1 MAARLSQTLVVLA
14 LLAVSSLAEAQ
25 GTADQAVTSAQRRV
39 PGEKRVPWH
48 DSTAIWA
55 QRVST
60 QTLGVGRDYQSTDP
74 YFDWVFYLR
83 PRYYLWENDR
93 SSLSLR
99 GQLMG
104 SVELTNSDTTTRQR
118 EFVLEDTI
126 IAVAPEHAFVKH
138 GEYLTDLTLS
148 LPRFVFPTSRAGY
161 ESGKILQ
168 VGVRALLVQAF
179 PLREHDDWL
188 ARGYLGF
195 RGGYDYQ
202 FARSVVPESTSLD
215 RVRTDLEGHLVTNGQ
230 LAGGALAEHTGVVHG
245 IVHGDIYQDWI
256 ALESEFGVDPAYK
269 FALPAVSPV
278 CNVSTGCV
286 EPATVSDPTRLAVST
301 YLDAYVDFLVFDHAL
316 KVEFGYEN
324 ITGQLGPDG
333 QRRSFFWSPDAKV
346 YLKLEFQ
353 PDFLVKKPDKAV
365 ALGTPHERFADARL
379 RR

>member
-1 MAARLSQTLVVLA
+1 MAARLSQTLVALA
-14 LLAVSSLAEAQ
+14 LLTVAGGSRAQ
-25 GTADQAVTSAQRRV
+25 GTADQAVTSAQRRQ
-39 PGEKRVPWH
+39 PGEKRVAWH
-48 DSTAIWA
+48 DSTAIWQ
-55 QRVST
+55 QRVTT
-60 QTLGVGRDYQSTDP
+60 QTLGIGRDYQSADP

-99 GQLMG
+99 GQLAG
-104 SVELTNSDTTTRQR
+104 TIEFTNSDTSTRQR
-118 EFVLEDTI
+118 EFLLEDTL

-148 LPRFVFPTSRAGY
+148 LPRFVIPTSRAGY

-168 VGVRALLVQAF
+168 VGVRALFVQAF
-179 PLREHDDWL
+179 PLREHDNWL

-202 FARSVVPESTSLD
+202 FARSVVPESSTLN
-215 RVRTDLEGHLVTNGQ
+215 RVRTDLEGHLVTNDQ

-245 IVHGDIYQDWI
+245 IVHGDIYQDWV
-256 ALESEFGVDPAYK
+256 ALESEFGLDPTYK
-269 FALPAVSPV
+269 FALPAAAPV

-286 EPATVSDPTRLAVST
+286 EPSAVNDPTRLAVST

-316 KVEFGYEN
+316 KVSFGYEN
-324 ITGQLGPDG
+324 ITAQLGADG
-333 QRRSFFWSPDAKV
+333 QRRNFFWSPDAKV
-346 YLKLEFQ
+346 YLRLEFQ
-353 PDFLVKKPDKAV
+353 PDFLVKKPERV
-365 ALGTPHERFADARL
+365 TALGTPHQRFADARL